1 MTRFL
6 PAECAAHASEV
17 SVYYEGV
24 SVDNVHTFKVSS
36 LSSSN
41 TWTVRVVLSNKYNL
55 LTMWLSP
62 ERLAT
67 ENYVKVW
74 SDDPFWQW
82 GGCWYN
88 ATVGGYALY
97 PFFIAPTTQ
106 GHDYGMSHT
115 AYAVLS
121 LISKRG
127 SRAFTY
133 KFSSRLRWNFN
144 SYVEF

>member
-6 PAECAAHASEV
+6 PSECQAHAREV
-17 SVYYEGV
+17 SVTYDY
-24 SVDNVHTFKVSS
+24 SNDNVHVFRVSS

-41 TWTVRVVLSNKYNL
+41 TWTVKVMFTAKYNS

-62 ERLAT
+62 ERMVS

-115 AYAVLS
+115 AYAVLY
-121 LISKRG
+121 LLSKRG
-127 SRAFTY
+127 SSAIKQ
-133 KFSSRLRWNFN
+133 KFSAQLRWNFN
-144 SYVEF
+144 SYVEV